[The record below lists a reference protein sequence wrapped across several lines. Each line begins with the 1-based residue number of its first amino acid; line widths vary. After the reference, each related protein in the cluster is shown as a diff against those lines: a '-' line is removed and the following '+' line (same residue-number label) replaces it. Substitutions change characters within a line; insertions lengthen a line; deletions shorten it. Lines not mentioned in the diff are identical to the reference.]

1 MNLHASHASP
11 QRSRI
16 TRLVGLFTATL
27 TAGIL
32 LSACADSDLHT
43 TGNSGDPSAQPQNST
58 VGKPSDKSD
67 RTKPLKVGEKFKVP
81 CGYQQDDTC
90 MEVEIKNI
98 AELGTAD
105 SATSSQCPELEYQP
119 LQPNEKIIYIDLH
132 ATMPENVGEDFSS
145 PFRNQPWRAITKA
158 KRISQAPNLFCD
170 VNQTHH
176 DLADEFPGLSAD
188 GRFYLKVPESVA
200 LLQVKN
206 HELIATIDVS
216 APGQADG
223 GQNNQSKK
231 RSGAAPNPTTN
242 ATPAPVTTAPIEP
255 ATETTAPAQPDN
267 RPIGTTKAPGLEAP
281 HPLEKTISSCA
292 TDYTLYQRGTT
303 FFTDGTSGWTEE
315 CAAAMDAAMGQ

>member
-1 MNLHASHASP
+1 M
-11 QRSRI
+11 
-16 TRLVGLFTATL
+16 
-27 TAGIL
+27 
-32 LSACADSDLHT
+32 
-43 TGNSGDPSAQPQNST
+43 
-58 VGKPSDKSD
+58 
-67 RTKPLKVGEKFKVP
+67 
-81 CGYQQDDTC
+81 
-90 MEVEIKNI
+90 
-98 AELGTAD
+98 
-105 SATSSQCPELEYQP
+105 
-119 LQPNEKIIYIDLH
+119 
-132 ATMPENVGEDFSS
+132 
-145 PFRNQPWRAITKA
+145 
-158 KRISQAPNLFCD
+158 FCD

-242 ATPAPVTTAPIEP
+242 ATPAP
-255 ATETTAPAQPDN
+255 AQPDN